1 MEQTLRK
8 LRRQLRLPRAPWLW
22 WSIAALTALWLYWM
36 TLRPQ
41 TTVSADLTPVTTSAA
56 SYGLSTQFVIGIL
69 GNIVVF
75 VPWGAAVALA
85 FNRRPRWINVGGAI
99 VAGALLSASI
109 ELLQRAVPS
118 RVSAWDDW
126 ALNTLGTALGAIA
139 AHCISVWLGGEKSTS
154 PPASSPKFG
163 EEAN

>member
-8 LRRQLRLPRAPWLW
+8 LRRQLQRARIPWLW
-22 WSIAALTALWLYWM
+22 WSVAGLNALWLYWM

-41 TTVSADLTPVTTSAA
+41 TTVSADLIPVTASAA

-85 FNRRPRWINVGGAI
+85 LNLRPRWINVGGAI

-126 ALNTLGTALGAIA
+126 ALNTLGTTLGAIA
-139 AHCISVWLGGEKSTS
+139 VHCISVWFGGEKPILPQTS
-154 PPASSPKFG
+154 LQDLERGK
-163 EEAN
+163 N